1 MGFNLSFIKKVPFSL
16 RSVSYITKE
25 NILTP
30 REISMKYLGFYDT
43 PASGAFSVF
52 KMGANSKRIW
62 YLIGLSFIP
71 TPICCCLS
79 VKYSLLSFQFS
90 GSLILV
96 SLHYAN
102 PHLAEFV
109 AY

>member
-1 MGFNLSFIKKVPFSL
+1 
-16 RSVSYITKE
+16 
-25 NILTP
+25 
-30 REISMKYLGFYDT
+30 MKYLSFYDA
-43 PASGAFSVF
+43 PVSEEFSIKKGVD
-52 KMGANSKRIW
+52 SKRIW
-62 YLIGLSFIP
+62 
-71 TPICCCLS
+71 CL
-79 VKYSLLSFQFS
+79 VDRNFLLLLSYSTLICLPKCKIFSLVSFWLS